1 MFLCLEQESTMTVNL
16 IGNVGWIGPK
26 FMHYILYVNA
36 SIIFCEQ
43 NRKWQVSCFTW
54 CCCFVVNNFSSA
66 KDTHSIFYTRKD
78 IQQVRR
84 PGNSFFCGT
93 ILLTQLLFFRT
104 KIVVRIISMVCEQRR
119 QCSLKTKKVFTWL
132 HKLGREH
139 IYDMMLL
146 LLFVNYTQYYI
157 FIINW

>member
-54 CCCFVVNNFSSA
+54 CCCFVVNNISSA
-66 KDTHSIFYTRKD
+66 KDTHSIFSTRKD

-119 QCSLKTKKVFTWL
+119 QCSLKT
-132 HKLGREH
+132 
-139 IYDMMLL
+139 
-146 LLFVNYTQYYI
+146 I
-157 FIINW
+157 FFHMVA